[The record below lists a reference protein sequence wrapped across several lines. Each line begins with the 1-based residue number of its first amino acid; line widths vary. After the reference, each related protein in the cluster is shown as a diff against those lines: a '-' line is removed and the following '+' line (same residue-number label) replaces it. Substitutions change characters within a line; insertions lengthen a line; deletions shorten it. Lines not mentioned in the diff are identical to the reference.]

1 MSCFNENEKDVKKAI
16 DSILNQTFSD
26 YEFIIIL
33 DNPQNIKLKKILTDY
48 EKKDKRIKLI
58 FNTENIGL
66 AMSLNKGIENSNYEI
81 IARMD
86 ADDISLP
93 FRFEK
98 EIEFLEKHKDID
110 LVSSTV
116 IVIDEDDNEVR
127 TRFPY
132 FKNAKNINKALEKN
146 NFISH
151 PCAMFRKKA
160 FMNVGKYRNFPTAQD
175 YDLWLRFIDNN
186 SNAYIFREPL
196 LKYRERNESISN
208 SKAYLQFL
216 CQSYIKKLHLE
227 RKKNGHDSFSETNL
241 QLFFEENNYNNS
253 YVVNCYNEARNEINS
268 VNYNLRNLRFLSC
281 LKHYVRAKR
290 KDKRVIDL
298 FWNNLYTKLLSH
310 L

>member
-1 MSCFNENEKDVKKAI
+1 M
-16 DSILNQTFSD
+16 
-26 YEFIIIL
+26 
-33 DNPQNIKLKKILTDY
+33 
-48 EKKDKRIKLI
+48 
-58 FNTENIGL
+58 
-66 AMSLNKGIENSNYEI
+66 
-81 IARMD
+81 
-86 ADDISLP
+86 
-93 FRFEK
+93 
-98 EIEFLEKHKDID
+98 
-110 LVSSTV
+110 VSSTV